1 MLGPRLAFEGDFCNG
16 LHVAISSV
24 KSADGY
30 SGQHETCVKVNCK
43 QPYRFISTTQF
54 EFTQSCEVMYV
65 HIDSARYVR

>member
-43 QPYRFISTTQF
+43 QPYRFISTT
-54 EFTQSCEVMYV
+54 
-65 HIDSARYVR
+65 